1 MKSGRRAPTPV
12 GARAGCEDC
21 REKTERSP
29 QSRQAPPSAFV
40 EPVVETLMTRW
51 RLLVEPTLEDLLAD
65 EIMVPVLRRAGIDA
79 AELREQL
86 AEMARRLAKPK
97 PPRSQPART
106 ACRGDALYC

>member
-1 MKSGRRAPTPV
+1 
-12 GARAGCEDC
+12 
-21 REKTERSP
+21 
-29 QSRQAPPSAFV
+29 
-40 EPVVETLMTRW
+40 MTRW